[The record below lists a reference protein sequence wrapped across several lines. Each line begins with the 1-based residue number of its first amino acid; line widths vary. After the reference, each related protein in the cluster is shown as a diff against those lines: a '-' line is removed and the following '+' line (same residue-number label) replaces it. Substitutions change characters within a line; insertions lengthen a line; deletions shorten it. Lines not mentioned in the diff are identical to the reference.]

1 MKKTQVALAALALVA
16 STAAFA
22 DGVKVSGQMDVGL
35 GHTTGVGSYME
46 QGGWADNSNITFSGS
61 EDMGSGMKAF
71 FTLAAG
77 FTQNGNPGNGG
88 NGTLFSRESL
98 VGLSGDF
105 GTVKLGQQLSPYIL
119 SHAIT
124 QAGTSGGFWVNRIIM
139 GGGLGAAAVGAGSGA
154 FQAGGF
160 FIANAVSYTTPS
172 INGWTATVLTNTE
185 NGAKDGAMATTT
197 SDADKYT
204 AYNVV
209 GAIGG
214 INLTAGYQARK
225 NTYTS
230 SVIGGSTSFGDLM
243 IAGNWSQHTPDSS
256 STSLMAGLKTSAYL
270 LSAAYKLQ
278 DNLTLVGGYAANDIS
293 ASEQALTNI
302 GLKLDLSKRTFAYV
316 TYVRGTGGAQSSLAQ
331 RARYYNGTTQQVS
344 GITGTTD
351 SMNTTVIGAAHAF

>member
-1 MKKTQVALAALALVA
+1 MKKTQIALAALAFVA
-16 STAAFA
+16 STAAMA
-22 DGVKVSGQMDVGL
+22 DGVKVSGQIDVGV

-46 QGGWADNSNITFSGS
+46 QGGWADNSNIGFSGS
-61 EDMGSGMKAF
+61 ETLGNGMKAF
-71 FTLAAG
+71 FNLTSG
-77 FTQNGNPGNGG
+77 FTQNGDPGNGG

-139 GGGLGAAAVGAGSGA
+139 GGGLGAAAVGQGSGA
-154 FQAGGF
+154 FQKGGF
-160 FIANAVSYTTPS
+160 FIPNAVSYTTPS
-172 INGWTATVLTNTE
+172 INGWTATILTNTA

-204 AYNVV
+204 SYNVI

-214 INLTAGYQARK
+214 INVTAGYQSRS

-230 SVIGGSTSFGDLM
+230 YVVGGSTSFGDLSV
-243 IAGNWSQHTPDSS
+243 AGNYSSHTPDST
-256 STSLMAGLKTSAYL
+256 STNIYAGVKTSAYL

-278 DNLTLVGGYAANDIS
+278 DSLTLVGGYAANDIAADQS
-293 ASEQALTNI
+293 MTNV
-302 GLKLDLSKRTFAYV
+302 GLKYDMSARTFTYI
-316 TYVRGTGGAQSSLAQ
+316 TYVRATGGAQSALSQ
-331 RARYYNGTTQQVS
+331 RGAYSTS
-344 GITGTTD
+344 GA
-351 SMNTTVIGAAHAF
+351 NNATTVIGVAHSF